1 MEKRAISAATIT
13 AYIAYINEGS
23 AMGIEVGGLFG
34 LILLILI
41 IWAIVS
47 TVQSHAGTGEKVL
60 WIVVLLVIPLFGFLL
75 WLIFGPKG
83 AK

>member
-1 MEKRAISAATIT
+1 MS
-13 AYIAYINEGS
+13 
-23 AMGIEVGGLFG
+23 IEVSGLFG
-34 LILLILI
+34 LILLVLI
-41 IWAIVS
+41 VWAIVS
-47 TVQSHAGTGEKVL
+47 TIQSNTGTGAKVL